1 MIKKM
6 VSHRLGCVLA
16 LILIGSVFTGAFAY
30 GAADADFPLEI
41 IIGGKTY
48 KFATHG
54 GSKASGNWIELS
66 GGTNITLPYLSL
78 QYNGVAD
85 ADYTKTGNVQIDTD
99 SSFIGD
105 SVVYPFAT
113 HPVYAPGDTVSF
125 TVRGPASLSGNS
137 VHVRLLQV
145 VDPQDWVDAAS
156 DLFNGDNTAFETRI
170 HDFVQAPKTGNFDVN
185 GDYSNSYVINTPG
198 DYILLAIY
206 EDGATTKIYSA
217 TPVEVLDGELAATV
231 PVDEIDEG
239 DDLDIDLALTGGA
252 TGTMVYGVLMIKESA
267 YSAVAQ
273 MTSSGSIASTGVT
286 VNGAEIIEGGS
297 TSFSLFAG
305 GLAGFDK
312 DALTDFMSQAF
323 DSDEYAIAFSS
334 STAATTST
342 VSMTTNDL
350 DEDDYVILCGVWDY
364 DDSIYAGDRLLG
376 LTQDTIYVD
385 NPVFMPPIGGGG
397 VTTPNQDEFNEMNP
411 VEQAETI
418 ASLTTEEAVDLL
430 EDSSA
435 EDAAQV
441 LETIDTAQAVELIEA
456 MDDETA
462 TEVLNTMQP
471 EAAGTLLTE
480 SSVETATQL
489 LTQAEATQAAQI
501 VENLDT
507 NRTRDIVTQ
516 AVTTGNTSSVA
527 TVLNNANKETVGDV
541 LLAVE
546 PETGA
551 QVIREMANQDLTDAA
566 ERVETAVKRQI
577 NALDPDQKQEYR
589 QKLKE
594 TIENPE
600 LSVDDLVN
608 LFVEIANL
616 PETPSTVAEIF
627 EIIELSKTVEV
638 VDGMVAQDKEEE
650 VALVFSYLSV
660 ESLEEIYSALASATR
675 TAIYPY
681 FDAETL
687 ANLPQLGEFTVTSL
701 TISEDTV
708 EPGDAVSVT
717 AVVENIGDDVDS
729 TTVTISIDGV
739 EYESELVTLNAGDS
753 TTLTWSVS
761 KTAEGTYSIEVM
773 GETVSFTVK
782 APPTPA
788 EFSLSNLQVSPSIVE
803 PGMDITVSFSI
814 ENTGEESGSYSID
827 LKMDGATVETLS
839 GTLDGGES
847 ESVST
852 TVSSTEEGTHTV
864 AIDGLDAEFSVEQ
877 APSGFPWIYAVVVIV
892 IIAAAAYIYMQQKKQ

>member
-1 MIKKM
+1 
-6 VSHRLGCVLA
+6 
-16 LILIGSVFTGAFAY
+16 
-30 GAADADFPLEI
+30 
-41 IIGGKTY
+41 
-48 KFATHG
+48 
-54 GSKASGNWIELS
+54 
-66 GGTNITLPYLSL
+66 
-78 QYNGVAD
+78 
-85 ADYTKTGNVQIDTD
+85 
-99 SSFIGD
+99 
-105 SVVYPFAT
+105 
-113 HPVYAPGDTVSF
+113 
-125 TVRGPASLSGNS
+125 
-137 VHVRLLQV
+137 
-145 VDPQDWVDAAS
+145 
-156 DLFNGDNTAFETRI
+156 
-170 HDFVQAPKTGNFDVN
+170 
-185 GDYSNSYVINTPG
+185 
-198 DYILLAIY
+198 
-206 EDGATTKIYSA
+206 
-217 TPVEVLDGELAATV
+217 
-231 PVDEIDEG
+231 
-239 DDLDIDLALTGGA
+239 
-252 TGTMVYGVLMIKESA
+252 
-267 YSAVAQ
+267 
-273 MTSSGSIASTGVT
+273 
-286 VNGAEIIEGGS
+286 
-297 TSFSLFAG
+297 
-305 GLAGFDK
+305 
-312 DALTDFMSQAF
+312 
-323 DSDEYAIAFSS
+323 
-334 STAATTST
+334 
-342 VSMTTNDL
+342 
-350 DEDDYVILCGVWDY
+350 
-364 DDSIYAGDRLLG
+364 
-376 LTQDTIYVD
+376 
-385 NPVFMPPIGGGG
+385 
-397 VTTPNQDEFNEMNP
+397 
-411 VEQAETI
+411 
-418 ASLTTEEAVDLL
+418 
-430 EDSSA
+430 
-435 EDAAQV
+435 
-441 LETIDTAQAVELIEA
+441 
-456 MDDETA
+456 
-462 TEVLNTMQP
+462 MQP

-839 GTLDGGES
+839 GALDGGES

-877 APSGFPWIYAVVVIV
+877 APSGFPWIYAVVAIV